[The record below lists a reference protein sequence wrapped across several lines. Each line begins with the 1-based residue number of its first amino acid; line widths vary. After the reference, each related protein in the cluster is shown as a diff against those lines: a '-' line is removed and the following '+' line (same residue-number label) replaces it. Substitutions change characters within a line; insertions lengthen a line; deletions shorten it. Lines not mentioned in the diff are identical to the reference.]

1 MIKPPQVLLLNV
13 ARFSAG
19 LHKLTH
25 FVQFPLQLTTEH
37 TSAENGQL
45 LSYQLRG
52 LIQHVGS
59 TFENGHY
66 VAYFFSEDN
75 WYMANDSVITPV
87 TWEIVS
93 HVEAYILL
101 YAI

>member
-1 MIKPPQVLLLNV
+1 M
-13 ARFSAG
+13 
-19 LHKLTH
+19 
-25 FVQFPLQLTTEH
+25 
-37 TSAENGQL
+37 
-45 LSYQLRG
+45 
-52 LIQHVGS
+52 GS
-59 TFENGHY
+59 TFDNGHY